1 MSKEYC
7 DFINNLNPFE
17 FKAYSGVSSREKLV
31 VFAIKY
37 LTDNNIPATFDYV
50 CMTAFRF
57 FPEEFKLSDEFPGQA
72 DIAGLNRTLM
82 HLRPS
87 ERNFATGKPNTNY
100 VLTEVGLA
108 VAKQV
113 EDGLRNDVFITA
125 AKSSRHDNVV
135 SKKNKEKYLNF
146 IKKPL
151 YSEYVLNNEY
161 NLNMIWRIFMVM
173 PFSRLDSL
181 LEDVVE
187 IKEIAKAENNDKCV
201 ELSSLMEKDL
211 RKLIDAKRES
221 EKVRK

>member
-7 DFINNLNPFE
+7 ELINDLKPFE
-17 FKAYSGVSSREKLV
+17 FKTYSGVSSREKLV
-31 VFAIKY
+31 VYAIKY

-50 CMTAFRF
+50 CMAAFRF

-100 VLTEVGLA
+100 VLTEMGLA

-113 EDGLRNDVFITA
+113 EEGLINNVFASTA
-125 AKSSRHDNVV
+125 TSSRHDNVV
-135 SKKNKEKYLNF
+135 SRKNKEKYLNY

-151 YSEYVLNNEY
+151 FGEYTASGDYSLD
-161 NLNMIWRIFMVM
+161 MIWRMFMVM
-173 PFSRLDSL
+173 PFSKLDTL
-181 LEDVVE
+181 LADVIE
-187 IKEIAKAENNDKCV
+187 IKEIAKSENDEKCV
-201 ELSSLMEKDL
+201 ELCTLMEKDL

>member
-7 DFINNLNPFE
+7 EFINNLKPFE
-17 FKAYSGVSSREKLV
+17 FKKYSGVSSREKLV
-31 VFAIKY
+31 VYAIKY

-50 CMTAFRF
+50 CMTAFYF
-57 FPEEFKLSDEFPGQA
+57 FPEEFKLSDEFPDQA

-100 VLTEVGLA
+100 VLTDVGFA
-108 VAKQV
+108 MAKQV
-113 EDGLRNDVFITA
+113 EEGLLNNVFTSTA
-125 AKSSRHDNVV
+125 TSSRHDDVV
-135 SKKNKEKYLNF
+135 NKKNKEKYLNF

-151 YSEYVLNNEY
+151 FAEYTTTKEY
-161 NLNMIWRIFMVM
+161 CLDIIWRMFMVM
-173 PFSRLDSL
+173 PFSKLDAL
-181 LEDVVE
+181 LADVIE
-187 IKEIAKAENNDKCV
+187 IKEIAKSENDGTCV
-201 ELSSLMEKDL
+201 ELCVLMEKDL